1 MSRKSKRSRF
11 RSTFE
16 QDVAKVLQDFDYE
29 PFTVPYT
36 ISRSY
41 RPDFVHAA
49 SGVLVECKGFFR
61 EGDTKKYTSIRDS
74 LPDGQELV
82 FVLMQPNKKI
92 RKAAKMTMAKVA
104 MLTPPNHCKSARQNT
119 KALGISSGTRRLA
132 PVVVKAETL
141 SK

>member
-1 MSRKSKRSRF
+1 MSRRFKKSKF

-16 QDVAKVLQDFDYE
+16 EDVAKILKGFDYE

-36 ISRSY
+36 IERNY
-41 RPDFVHAA
+41 RPDFVHRSA
-49 SGVLVECKGFFR
+49 GVLVECKGFFR

-92 RKAAKMTMAKVA
+92 RKGAKMTMSEWCDKE
-104 MLTPPNHCKSARQNT
+104 
-119 KALGISSGTRRLA
+119 GILWYNI
-132 PVVVKAETL
+132 ETL
-141 SK
+141 EELISYVSDAGRN

>member
-1 MSRKSKRSRF
+1 MSRRFKKSKF

-16 QDVAKVLQDFDYE
+16 EDVAKILKGFDYE

-36 ISRSY
+36 IERNY
-41 RPDFVHAA
+41 RPDFVYRS

-74 LPDGQELV
+74 LPEDQQLV

-92 RKAAKMTMAKVA
+92 RKGAKMTMSQWCDKEGILWYNIDTLQELIDYV
-104 MLTPPNHCKSARQNT
+104 TNT
-119 KALGISSGTRRLA
+119 RGN
-132 PVVVKAETL
+132 
-141 SK
+141 